1 MARPCK
7 PANAQAEYTSTNQRK
22 RIEQRA
28 DAENRIGGG
37 KVKLVPENWL
47 TRKQKEYFKSAVN
60 YLENADVLR
69 AADVHILSEWAWAL
83 DMKTRV
89 EIEVNNDD
97 NLKYN
102 KEVLSALDKYTKT
115 FFRCCN
121 ELGFSPQARA
131 KVAANIVKADD
142 GTEMLRKILA
152 DEEEDEDDQM

>member
-37 KVKLVPENWL
+37 KAKLVPENWL
-47 TRKQKEYFKSAVN
+47 TKKQKEYFKSAVK

>member
-7 PANAQAEYTSTNQRK
+7 PAGAQSEFTSVNQRK
-22 RIEQRA
+22 RVEQRLE
-28 DAENRIGGG
+28 AERKIGGG
-37 KVKLVPENWL
+37 KVKLTPEKWL
-47 TRKQKEYFKSAVN
+47 TDMQKKYFRSAVK

-83 DMKTRV
+83 DMKV
-89 EIEVNNDD
+89 QAEIEVNN
-97 NLKYN
+97 NPRLKYD
-102 KEVLSALDKYTKT
+102 KDVLSALDKYTKT

-142 GTEMLRKILA
+142 GAELLKQILA
-152 DEEEDEDDQM
+152 GEEEEEL

>member
-1 MARPCK
+1 M
-7 PANAQAEYTSTNQRK
+7 K
-22 RIEQRA
+22 R
-28 DAENRIGGG
+28 
-37 KVKLVPENWL
+37 LL
-47 TRKQKEYFKSAVN
+47 
-60 YLENADVLR
+60 
-69 AADVHILSEWAWAL
+69 
-83 DMKTRV
+83 
-89 EIEVNNDD
+89 NNDD